1 MKSLKILSVIFGLV
15 VILAIFAV
23 LIIVPGYNN
32 AKTLDENVKAA
43 WAQVDNQLQR
53 RYDLIPNIVE
63 TVKGLAAQEEKIYLG
78 VAEARK
84 AYFQAQTIPEKAQA
98 AGQVE
103 GALARLLLLQETYPQ
118 LKSNEGFLKLQDQ
131 LEGTENRLT
140 VERQRYNEAVQKL
153 NTYVRSLHGGIFARM
168 AGVGQA
174 VYYEIPD
181 EAKATPKVDF
191 SDIKNN

>member
-1 MKSLKILSVIFGLV
+1 MKTLKILSVIFGLV
-15 VILAIFAV
+15 VLLALFAALV
-23 LIIVPGYNN
+23 IVPGYNI

-43 WAQVDNQLQR
+43 WAQVDNQLLR

-78 VAEARK
+78 VAQSRE
-84 AYFQAQTIPEKAQA
+84 AYFQARTVAEKAQA

-103 GALARLLLLQETYPQ
+103 GALARLLMLQETYPQ
-118 LKSNEGFLKLQDQ
+118 LKSNEAFLKLQDQ

-153 NTYVRSLHGGIFARM
+153 NTYVRSLHGSFFARM
-168 AGVGQA
+168 AGVSQA
-174 VYYEIPD
+174 VYYEIPG
-181 EAKATPKVDF
+181 EVKATPKVDF
-191 SDIKNN
+191 SDIRNN